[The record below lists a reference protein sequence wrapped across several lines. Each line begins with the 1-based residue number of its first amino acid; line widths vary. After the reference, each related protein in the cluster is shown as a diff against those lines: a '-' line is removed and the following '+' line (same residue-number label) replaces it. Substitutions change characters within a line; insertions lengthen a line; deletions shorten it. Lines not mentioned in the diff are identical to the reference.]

1 MIDLII
7 RELTD
12 DHILIL
18 RSTVAPGTTRKILE
32 KIKKKRLKAG
42 IAFCPERIS
51 QGNAVSEIYKLP
63 QIISFSDLKT
73 KKRVKRYLKTLLMK

>member
-32 KIKKKRLKAG
+32 KIKKRLKAG
-42 IAFCPERIS
+42 IAFCPEESHKEMLFQKITNYHR
-51 QGNAVSEIYKLP
+51 L
-63 QIISFSDLKT
+63 
-73 KKRVKRYLKTLLMK
+73 YLFLI